1 MSKWIDYTDEGP
13 ALKGNLAPAP
23 SSSKEPGVL
32 IFHAWL
38 GVNDSIQS
46 RADRIAQHGYTAFAA
61 DIFGKPTIIEQ
72 GPRAMVNP
80 FMNDRRLMRRR
91 AQAGLAA
98 LRAQPECDPGK
109 IVAIGYC
116 FGGCVALELARDSA
130 DLLGV
135 VSFHG
140 ELDTPFEAR
149 PGDIKGK
156 LLVLTGD
163 DDPVIPFTRVS
174 TFRDEMRAAKVNFEI
189 DLYSG
194 AKHSFTGEGSLG
206 AEKTP
211 EAVLNPQA
219 EARSWQSMLNL
230 FAEVFPPAQPLRRLT

>member
-1 MSKWIDYTDEGP
+1 MSKWIDYKDEGQ
-13 ALKGNLAPAP
+13 ALRGYLAPAQNTATTQA
-23 SSSKEPGVL
+23 PGVL

-38 GVNDSIQS
+38 GVNDSIQG
-46 RADRIAQHGYTAFAA
+46 RADRIAQRGYTAFAA
-61 DIFGKPTIIEQ
+61 DIFGKPTVIEQ

-80 FMNDRRLMRRR
+80 FMKDRKLMRRR
-91 AQAGLAA
+91 AQAGLTT
-98 LRAQPECDPGK
+98 LRSQSECDASRV
-109 IVAIGYC
+109 VAIGYC

-130 DLLGV
+130 DILGV

-140 ELDTPFEAR
+140 ELDTSFEAR

-174 TFRDEMRAAKVNFEI
+174 SFRDEMRDAKANFEI
-189 DLYSG
+189 DIYSG

-230 FAEVFPPAQPLRRLT
+230 FSELFGQ

>member
-1 MSKWIDYTDEGP
+1 MSKWINYNDGEQ
-13 ALKGNLAPAP
+13 ALKGYLAPALNG
-23 SSSKEPGVL
+23 SKAPGVL

-38 GVNDSIQS
+38 GINDSIQS
-46 RADRIAQHGYTAFAA
+46 RADRVAQHGYTAFAA
-61 DIFGKPTIIEQ
+61 DIFGKPTVIEE
-72 GPRAMVNP
+72 GPRKMVNP
-80 FMNDRRLMRRR
+80 FMNDRRLMRQR
-91 AQAGLAA
+91 AQVGLST
-98 LRAQPECDPGK
+98 LRAQPECDTDK
-109 IVAIGYC
+109 VIAIGYC

-140 ELDTPFEAR
+140 ELDTPFEAK
-149 PGDIKGK
+149 PGDIRGK

-163 DDPVIPFTRVS
+163 DDPVIPFSRVS

-206 AEKTP
+206 AERTP
-211 EAVLNPQA
+211 EAVLDPQA
-219 EARSWQSMLNL
+219 EARSWQSMLNFFTEL
-230 FAEVFPPAQPLRRLT
+230 FGA

>member
-1 MSKWIDYTDEGP
+1 MSKWIDYDDQGQ
-13 ALKGNLAPAP
+13 ALKGYLAPDPGGSAAP
-23 SSSKEPGVL
+23 SVL

-38 GVNDSIQS
+38 GVNDSIQR
-46 RADRIAQHGYTAFAA
+46 RAERIAQQGYTAFAA
-61 DIFGKPTIIEQ
+61 DIFGKPTVIEQ
-72 GPRAMVNP
+72 GPRVMVSP
-80 FMNDRRLMRRR
+80 FMSDRRLMRRR

-98 LRAQPECDPGK
+98 LRAQPECDASK
-109 IVAIGYC
+109 VVAIGYC

-130 DLLGV
+130 QLLGV

-140 ELDTPFEAR
+140 ELDTPVSAS

-163 DDPVIPFTRVS
+163 DDPVIPFARVS
-174 TFRDEMRAAKVNFEI
+174 AFRDEMRGAKVNFEI

-206 AEKTP
+206 PEKTP

-219 EARSWQSMLNL
+219 EARSWRAMLNFL
-230 FAEVFPPAQPLRRLT
+230 SEVFGPAQS

>member
-1 MSKWIDYTDEGP
+1 MSKWIDYKDGEQ
-13 ALKGNLAPAP
+13 ALKGYLAPAP
-23 SSSKEPGVL
+23 SGSQAPAVL

-46 RADRIAQHGYTAFAA
+46 RANRIAQHGYTAFAA
-61 DIFGKPTIIEQ
+61 DIFGRPTVVEE
-72 GPRAMVNP
+72 GPRKMVNP
-80 FMNDRRLMRRR
+80 FMNDRRLMRQR
-91 AQAGLAA
+91 AQAGLAT
-98 LRAQPECDPGK
+98 LRAQPECDPHK
-109 IVAIGYC
+109 VIAIGYC

-130 DLLGV
+130 ELLGV

-140 ELDTPFEAR
+140 ELDTPFEAK
-149 PGDIKGK
+149 PGDIKGI

-163 DDPVIPFTRVS
+163 DDPVIPFSRVS

-206 AEKTP
+206 PEKTP
-211 EAVLNPQA
+211 EAILNPQA

-230 FAEVFPPAQPLRRLT
+230 FTELFGV

>member
-1 MSKWIDYTDEGP
+1 MSNWIDYNDEGQ
-13 ALKGNLAPAP
+13 ALRGYLAPAP
-23 SSSKEPGVL
+23 NAASGKAPGVL

-38 GVNDSIQS
+38 GVNESIQS

-61 DIFGKPTIIEQ
+61 DIFGKPTVIEQ
-72 GPRAMVNP
+72 GPRVMVSP
-80 FMNDRRLMRRR
+80 FMSDRKLMRRR
-91 AQAGLAA
+91 AQAGLAT
-98 LRAQPECDPGK
+98 LRAQPECDTLR
-109 IVAIGYC
+109 IVVIGYC

-130 DLLGV
+130 DILGV

-140 ELDTPFEAR
+140 ELDTPAEAK

-174 TFRDEMRAAKVNFEI
+174 SFRDEMRAAKVNFEI
-189 DLYSG
+189 DIYSG

-206 AEKTP
+206 AERTP

-219 EARSWQSMLNL
+219 EARSWRSMLNF
-230 FAEVFPPAQPLRRLT
+230 FAELFVQ